1 MAHTDGH
8 AKTEARVAKAQAA
21 NKKTYDKVKEEGP
34 AKPTTPN
41 ETQKLAD
48 CPKYSTIHKC
58 SLTRSDIYTR
68 LMPDE
73 TTGALRIDGPILPNA
88 PGGGAFIC
96 LKSDGKIVIRTGPK
110 STNTGS
116 DKSGTLDIYTNGQL
130 QRHEGLSIINY
141 SSGGTEGGGQ
151 ALNITATGDVVE
163 SAKGHERVIKARKI
177 RIEASEELWL
187 IGKTEVKIQAGSGGG
202 GVISLSAGTIEQ
214 TADNSKE
221 TISGQKMVYGVS
233 ESQTEQFDPRAN
245 VVLNSSGQMNVN
257 VVGAYN
263 AKVGGAYN
271 LDTVGAYVNKVGGLV
286 DWKVG
291 GAYNMDIGGLYS
303 NKVAGAATISAGGTF
318 IAAATGNSSITSA
331 GNVTLASVGTITQQ
345 SGGDISITSATGGVN
360 VSAKTDVK
368 ITGALIYLN

>member
-1 MAHTDGH
+1 MAHTDLH

-21 NKKTYDKVKEEGP
+21 NKETYDKLKEEGP
-34 AKPTTPN
+34 AKPTTAN
-41 ETQKLAD
+41 QTQKLAD

-110 STNTGS
+110 STDSGS
-116 DKSGTLDIYTNGQL
+116 DSGTLDIYTNGQY
-130 QRHEGLSIINY
+130 QRHEGLSRINY

-151 ALNITATGDVVE
+151 ALNIVATGDIIE
-163 SAKGHERVIKARKI
+163 EADGCERVIKARKI

-187 IGKTEVKIQAGSGGG
+187 IGKTEVNIQAGGSGGG
-202 GVISLSAGTIEQ
+202 VINLKASTISQE
-214 TADNSKE
+214 ADNSKE
-221 TISGQKMVYGVS
+221 TISGQKMIYGVA
-233 ESQTEQFDPRAN
+233 ESQMEQFDPRAN
-245 VVLNSSGQMNVN
+245 VVLNSSGQMNIN
-257 VVGAYN
+257 ALGALN
-263 AKVGGAYN
+263 AKI
-271 LDTVGAYVNKVGGLV
+271 GGLV

-291 GAYNMDIGGLYS
+291 GAYNMDIGGLYA
-303 NKVAGAATISAGGTF
+303 NKVAGAATITAGGAATITAGGTF
-318 IAAATGNSSITSA
+318 IAAATGNSSITSGA
-331 GNVTLASVGTITQQ
+331 NTTVASVGTITQA
-345 SGGDISITSATGGVN
+345 SGGDISITSAAGGVN

>member
-116 DKSGTLDIYTNGQL
+116 DTSGTLDIHTNGQF
-130 QRHEGLSIINY
+130 QRHEGLSTINY

-233 ESQTEQFDPRAN
+233 ESQMEQFDPRAN
-245 VVLNSSGQMNVN
+245 VVVNSSGQMNFN
-257 VVGAYN
+257 ILGAYN

-271 LDTVGAYVNKVGGLV
+271 LDTVGAYVNKVGGAATITA
-286 DWKVG
+286 G
-291 GAYNMDIGGLYS
+291 GTAIITAGADASIT
-303 NKVAGAATISAGGTF
+303 AGAATNITAGGASTF
-318 IAAATGNSSITSA
+318 TA
-331 GNVTLASVGTITQQ
+331 
-345 SGGDISITSATGGVN
+345 GGVAAIVAGGVASINAGEGIDLTAGEGVDIFGGAN
-360 VSAKTDVK
+360 VSIRSEAEVSIQGT
-368 ITGALIYLN
+368 LIYLN